1 VTSPISEEDSM
12 IFRKICYDKDPD
24 GPNASGVSRRALLT
38 ASAAGAAAAA
48 SGGILAQP
56 AARAAVGMAAGNPGP
71 AASAFTGAVLQALAT
86 HQLVGI
92 GEQHQ
97 LQEHHD
103 LMQTL
108 LADPRL
114 PDLVD
119 DIVVEFC
126 NSLYQDLIDRFILSD
141 DPVDDADLRLVW
153 RNTTQSPLQT
163 WDAPVYEQFLRR
175 VRAVNWTLPP
185 DRRIRV
191 LAGDPPIDW
200 SVITSVQQLSPF
212 LRQRDTCPASV
223 VQQQVLA
230 KGRRALIHYGGGHL
244 LHVNA
249 VPGLSLLPTLVSIVE
264 QQTGVRAWTLTDLVP
279 LAGDPG
285 GLGTRLSRYPR
296 DTVIPTAGTWLGQL
310 NAGDVTG
317 AITVHNGQQINI
329 FCGTPLGKLQDA
341 GLSLGQPAVLTTSW
355 PNPAVF
361 LDPVYWAELQR
372 RNAFGAPSDLDS
384 YRVQQPPPWQLASVP
399 ACSTAS

>member
-1 VTSPISEEDSM
+1 M
-12 IFRKICYDKDPD
+12 
-24 GPNASGVSRRALLT
+24 SRRALLT
-38 ASAAGAAAAA
+38 ALAAGTTAVAGCSTLARPATAAAVGAAA
-48 SGGILAQP
+48 GG
-56 AARAAVGMAAGNPGP
+56 PGP
-71 AASAFTGAVLQALAT
+71 AATAFTSAVLQALAT

-108 LADPRL
+108 LAEPRL

-126 NSLYQDLIDRFILSD
+126 NSLYQDLIDQFILGD
-141 DPVDDADLRLVW
+141 KPVNDADLRRVW
-153 RNTTQSPLQT
+153 RDTTQSPLQT

-185 DRRIRV
+185 ARRIRV

-200 SVITSVQQLSPF
+200 SVIGNPQQLGPF
-212 LRQRDTCPASV
+212 LRQRDTYPAAV
-223 VQQQVLA
+223 VQHQVLA

-249 VPGLSLLPTLVSIVE
+249 VPSLSLLPTLVSIVQE
-264 QQTGVRAWTLTDLVP
+264 QTGVRAWTLTDLVP

-285 GLGTRLSRYPR
+285 GLGSRLSGYPR
-296 DTVIPTAGTWLGQL
+296 NTVVPSAGTWLGQF

-317 AITVHNGQQINI
+317 ALTIRNGQQANI
-329 FCGTPLGKLQDA
+329 FCGVPLGKLQDA
-341 GLSLGQPAVLTTSW
+341 GLNLGQPAVLTTSW

-372 RNAFGAPSDLDS
+372 RNAFGAPVDLGS
-384 YRVQQPPPWQLASVP
+384 YRQQQPPQWQLASVP
-399 ACSTAS
+399 ACGTSS